1 MPSSKDGTMQ
11 QHQTGKVLSVSPTM
25 TVKSELEQWYKS
37 VLNGLSG
44 CGLVHV
50 IKKIGDLSTM
60 DENTKIVVNKLF
72 VNLLAEDDV
81 RSNAQNAEVYNSM
94 TLEPSVRLA
103 MQTERADGRGR
114 RSASAAAFTEIP
126 RHRF

>member
-1 MPSSKDGTMQ
+1 MQ

-81 RSNAQNAEVYNSM
+81 RSNAQNAEVYNSIND
-94 TLEPSVRLA
+94 A
-103 MQTERADGRGR
+103 RAKR
-114 RSASAAAFTEIP
+114 ASRYAN
-126 RHRF
+126 